1 MKTVESGVDKPNAL
15 EPLDVRASVMLEW
28 LMERSLIQRERLPLN
43 QQPQG
48 KIDRCWW
55 RFSHIH
61 SVWAATTRASTT

>member
-48 KIDRCWW
+48 K
-55 RFSHIH
+55 
-61 SVWAATTRASTT
+61 